1 MNLMR
6 LRTMQKQAQQIINQ
20 DGLFWE
26 KKNLHNLASLENGN
40 GIFLIRPP

>member
-26 KKNLHNLASLENGN
+26 KKTYTIWLHLKMEME
-40 GIFLIRPP
+40 FF